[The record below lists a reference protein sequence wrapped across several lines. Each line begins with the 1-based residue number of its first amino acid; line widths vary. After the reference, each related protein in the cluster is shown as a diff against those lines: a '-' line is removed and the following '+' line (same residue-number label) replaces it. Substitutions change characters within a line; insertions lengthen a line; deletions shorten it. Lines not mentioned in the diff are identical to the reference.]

1 MSIFV
6 FLFLA
11 LFVASA
17 HSQYLGGYNSRL
29 FPITR
34 PIPPKLFQIQQQ
46 YEQLKY
52 RNFVKQLLEE
62 HKLFY
67 QPRVKQRL
75 LRISSRVDEII
86 AEKTPEAKD
95 QFVYENHP
103 EHQLQERYLRTQQS
117 VL

>member
-1 MSIFV
+1 MSIFS

-52 RNFVKQLLEE
+52 RNFVKQLLED

-67 QPRVKQRL
+67 QPRIKQRL
-75 LRISSRVDEII
+75 LKISTVDEITGD
-86 AEKTPEAKD
+86 KMLEAKD

-103 EHQLQERYLRTQQS
+103 EHQLQEQYLRKQQS